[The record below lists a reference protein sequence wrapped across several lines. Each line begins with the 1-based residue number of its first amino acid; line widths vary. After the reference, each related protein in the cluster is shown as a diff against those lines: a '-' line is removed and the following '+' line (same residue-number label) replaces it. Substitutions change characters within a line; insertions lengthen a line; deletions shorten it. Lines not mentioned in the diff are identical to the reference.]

1 MNKENNSHYYTLGL
15 QPGASP
21 SEIKSAFRRLVKL
34 YHVDKDQSLDAEMK
48 YKEIREAYGTL
59 IKRPIVNKTGIE
71 SNFQKQTVVN
81 YGEPAKQSS
90 KWSLELT
97 MLERRIELERAVQKA
112 YSVLQYLIFIFVLNF
127 ILLLFFHEQILFPIG
142 ARARGFSRQVI
153 VTFLLVVVCNIAAYL
168 DYKTRKKNLKHFLDV
183 EETIENAQAKQQQ
196 KNEF

>member
-81 YGEPAKQSS
+81 SGEPTKQSS
-90 KWSLELT
+90 KWFLELT

-112 YSVLQYLIFIFVLNF
+112 YGVLRYLFFIFVLNF
-127 ILLLFFHEQILFPIG
+127 IFLLFFHEQILFPIG
-142 ARARGFSRQVI
+142 ALARDFSRQAI
-153 VTFLLVVVCNIAAYL
+153 MTFLLVIVCNIAVYL
-168 DYKTRKKNLKHFLDV
+168 DYKTHKKNLKHFLG
-183 EETIENAQAKQQQ
+183 NR
-196 KNEF
+196 